1 MKTMPTPPS
10 RICRSAAPGCQ
21 TQRQRTQDG
30 RGPAHDGSK
39 RVPDRSSTKGATGDS
54 GLRDRHTPLFL
65 LADGTE
71 TSSACGVCL
80 PLSTV
85 PKCIRRFQTTKPSHD
100 PARTSCLET
109 KRRRLWKDRVLR
121 RGAFCAA
128 NILRLSSVGHRAT
141 WTSGS
146 FRTRPSSAS
155 ACSWLP
161 IFILDLSIPDR
172 VAESRPLIGC
182 RNSEDR
188 ILRKARAGED
198 GEEVARL
205 RSR

>member
-1 MKTMPTPPS
+1 MPTPPS

-71 TSSACGVCL
+71 TSSACGVFACL
-80 PLSTV
+80 FRRSQNVYVDSKPRSRVMIPLEPLVSKPNGDGFGKIGFSDVVLSVRPTYYACSPSVTV
-85 PKCIRRFQTTKPSHD
+85 RHGR
-100 PARTSCLET
+100 PALF
-109 KRRRLWKDRVLR
+109 
-121 RGAFCAA
+121 GQ
-128 NILRLSSVGHRAT
+128 GP
-141 WTSGS
+141 
-146 FRTRPSSAS
+146 TRPR